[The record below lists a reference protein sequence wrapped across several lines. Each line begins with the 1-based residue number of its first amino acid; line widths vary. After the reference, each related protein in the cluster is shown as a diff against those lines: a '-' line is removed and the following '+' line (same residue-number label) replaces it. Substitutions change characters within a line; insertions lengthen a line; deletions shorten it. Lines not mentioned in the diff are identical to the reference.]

1 MRLRFYQTASAEHP
15 AQWTPEREETE
26 NAARVDE
33 ADAPAELA
41 RIAADPVEEP
51 RDPHDRLQR
60 LGAHLGAPR
69 TLVAVEEPDLAGRL
83 HGKAVAAAGL
93 ANEVGDIGADPR
105 GLPRDRHADDLRPEP
120 VELLGHEQPGVT
132 PAAERCDHDRVER
145 GSAVPDLLHE
155 LLAARD
161 VSERARDRGA
171 ALGDDVGRAAARA
184 DPRGEVLEQL
194 VDPAPLVVAAE
205 PDLGAEQPVEQ
216 QVAVVLLGRRALG

>member
-15 AQWTPEREETE
+15 AQWTPVREETE

-33 ADAPAELA
+33 ADARAELA
-41 RIAADPVEEP
+41 RIATDPVEERREGLGGVDGIEHDPLEP

-69 TLVAVEEPDLAGRL
+69 PLVAVEEPDLAGRL

-120 VELLGHEQPGVT
+120 VERSE
-132 PAAERCDHDRVER
+132 ERRVGKE
-145 GSAVPDLLHE
+145 
-155 LLAARD
+155 
-161 VSERARDRGA
+161 
-171 ALGDDVGRAAARA
+171 GRSRWS
-184 DPRGEVLEQL
+184 P
-194 VDPAPLVVAAE
+194 
-205 PDLGAEQPVEQ
+205 
-216 QVAVVLLGRRALG
+216 